1 MACFLEV
8 LFIQGMP
15 TRALGSC
22 CGLPCAVD
30 PPAAALRLFP
40 HLVQT
45 LRPALRGRSPSRPAI
60 LEGLFLS
67 VWVPHVLATERSL
80 GVLVYPVVISAS
92 SPWAE
97 PHRKGRVRNVLQ
109 VPSGKAA
116 NVALPPPPLPSPR
129 GWPPCFLNTKWRHV
143 AWIRRR
149 EIGVSTKALEC
160 AQPSPPTPVR
170 RWGTSCLASLLT
182 TWLKPSTGGSKP

>member
-1 MACFLEV
+1 MLLGGPVYSRGANPCFRKL
-8 LFIQGMP
+8 LRLAP
-15 TRALGSC
+15 RSLSSR
-22 CGLPCAVD
+22 CGL
-30 PPAAALRLFP
+30 AAL
-40 HLVQT
+40 
-45 LRPALRGRSPSRPAI
+45 S
-60 LEGLFLS
+60 
-67 VWVPHVLATERSL
+67 SL
-80 GVLVYPVVISAS
+80 GAGAAPRTPRAVPGSARHLGRPFPVSVGTACSRYRKVARGAGVPVVISAPS
-92 SPWAE
+92 LSAE

-143 AWIRRR
+143 AWIPRG

-160 AQPSPPTPVR
+160 AQPSPPAPVR

-182 TWLKPSTGGSKP
+182 TWIKPFTGWSRP